1 MKTVTFKP
9 EGRNTMTLTYTRGEV
24 DTKQGIYAI
33 RVDMDEE
40 FLARAIVAFEN
51 GYYKRVVVGSDY
63 IILLLRIADILVI
76 DEA

>member
-1 MKTVTFKP
+1 
-9 EGRNTMTLTYTRGEV
+9 MTLTYTRGEV

-51 GYYKRVVVGSDY
+51 GYYKRIVVGSDY
-63 IILLLRIADILVI
+63 IILLLRIADIIVI